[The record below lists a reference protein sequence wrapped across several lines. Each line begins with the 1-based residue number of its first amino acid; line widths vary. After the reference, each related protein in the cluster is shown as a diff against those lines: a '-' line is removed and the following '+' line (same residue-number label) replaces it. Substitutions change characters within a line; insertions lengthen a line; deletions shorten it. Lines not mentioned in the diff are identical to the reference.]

1 MGIRIATWNINSI
14 RIRLDGLRRLK
25 DIARPDV
32 VCLQETKVADHLFPA
47 DAVRE
52 LGFEHQLLHGA
63 KGYNGVAILSRRPF
77 IETDTRA
84 WCKRQDCRHAFATI
98 DAGEDVGPIEVHSLY
113 VPAGGDIPDAAEN
126 DKFAHKLQFLEEMR
140 DWSARLS
147 ADAPVVLTGDL
158 NVAPLESDVWS
169 HRQLRNV
176 VSHTEPEITRLN
188 EAMED
193 GRWIDAVRHF
203 IPPPERLYTWWSYR
217 ARDWSAS
224 NRGRRLDH
232 IWAKPALRPY
242 LDGVEVLRDAR
253 GWPKPSDHVPVVLS
267 LKT

>member
-1 MGIRIATWNINSI
+1 MGIRISTWNVNSI
-14 RIRLDGLRRLK
+14 RIRLDGLQRLVET
-25 DIARPDV
+25 ARPDV

-47 DAVRE
+47 DAIRE

-77 IETDTRA
+77 IETGTRA
-84 WCKRQDCRHAFATI
+84 WCGREDCRHALASI
-98 DAGEDVGPIEVHSLY
+98 DAGEGIGPIEIHSLY
-113 VPAGGDIPDAAEN
+113 VPAGGDIPDPETN

-140 DWSARLS
+140 DWSMSLS
-147 ADAPVVLTGDL
+147 PDTPAVLVGDL

-176 VSHTEPEITRLN
+176 ISHTEPEIERLN
-188 EAMED
+188 RAMKD
-193 GRWIDAVRHF
+193 GRWIDAVRHL

-224 NRGRRLDH
+224 DRGRRLDH
-232 IWAKPALRPY
+232 IWARPALEPRF
-242 LDGVEVLRDAR
+242 DDVQVLREAR
-253 GWPKPSDHVPVVLS
+253 GWPKPSDHVPVTLS
-267 LKT
+267 LKD